1 MAVLLRS
8 RSQAT
13 VWPTDGAKKLVE
25 RFFNKIKQYRR
36 IGNALRP
43 RQSHEDA
50 GHKRQDRYNYPQ
62 MDKDRSDLLVR

>member
-1 MAVLLRS
+1 VADRRREEVGRAV
-8 RSQAT
+8 
-13 VWPTDGAKKLVE
+13 
-25 RFFNKIKQYRR
+25 FNEIKQYRR

-62 MDKDRSDLLVR
+62 MDKDRSELLVR